1 MRASIR
7 PDRATPS
14 SALPANVQLAEGT
27 DTTHFSIIDADGN
40 MVAATLTVMVDGRV
54 LASGT
59 PAQIRA
65 NAQVQEAYL
74 GAADD

>member
-1 MRASIR
+1 M
-7 PDRATPS
+7 
-14 SALPANVQLAEGT
+14 LGVPAVFA
-27 DTTHFSIIDADGN
+27 I
-40 MVAATLTVMVDGRV
+40 AATLTVMVDGRV

-74 GAADD
+74 GAADV